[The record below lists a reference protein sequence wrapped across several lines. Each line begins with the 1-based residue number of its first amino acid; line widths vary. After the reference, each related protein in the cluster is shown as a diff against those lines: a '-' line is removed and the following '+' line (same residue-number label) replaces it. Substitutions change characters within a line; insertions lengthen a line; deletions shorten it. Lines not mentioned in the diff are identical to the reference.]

1 MCEALAVQVPT
12 KIIPEGGKHIPWNE
26 APLAEILWFGPWIL
40 TFFFLPPHI
49 PPLYISSFIEACPV
63 LQVHGHNELPNQA
76 IILYGE
82 ESYALFKYLP
92 SVYLIFKWFSDNKRP
107 SFLSQNLLALTTTCL
122 NNAEMFSFDTST
134 RMDQF
139 PYTCTLVRDQILKLF
154 CSRTLN
160 MVCLFGISAP
170 CLFDIIYSPRLHLVY
185 AFVHLCLDVAM
196 APTPDLRGWRR
207 VKWMRVKGLE
217 LWIPNWP
224 VATMVLACHVSFINR
239 STATEFQGR
248 QSLHA

>member
-1 MCEALAVQVPT
+1 
-12 KIIPEGGKHIPWNE
+12 
-26 APLAEILWFGPWIL
+26 
-40 TFFFLPPHI
+40 
-49 PPLYISSFIEACPV
+49 
-63 LQVHGHNELPNQA
+63 
-76 IILYGE
+76 
-82 ESYALFKYLP
+82 
-92 SVYLIFKWFSDNKRP
+92 
-107 SFLSQNLLALTTTCL
+107 
-122 NNAEMFSFDTST
+122 MFSFDTST

-207 VKWMRVKGLE
+207 VKWMRVKGLDPQ
-217 LWIPNWP
+217 LTSSNNG
-224 VATMVLACHVSFINR
+224 TSLSCFLHKQKYSYRVS
-239 STATEFQGR
+239 R
-248 QSLHA
+248 QAVTPCLERN

>member
-1 MCEALAVQVPT
+1 LLIAYGVCVTVVQVPT

-26 APLAEILWFGPWIL
+26 ASLAEFFWFGPWIL

-49 PPLYISSFIEACPV
+49 FPLYISSLIEACPV

-92 SVYLIFKWFSDNKRP
+92 SVYLIFIWLSDNKRP

-122 NNAEMFSFDTST
+122 NNTEMFSFVSST
-134 RMDQF
+134 PMDQF
-139 PYTCTLVRDQILKLF
+139 PYTCTLVIGLILKLF
-154 CSRTLN
+154 CSRTFN

-170 CLFDIIYSPRLHLVY
+170 GLSPAWDIIYSPRLHQVY
-185 AFVHLCLDVAM
+185 AICAWMLPWLIHLSW
-196 APTPDLRGWRR
+196 G
-207 VKWMRVKGLE
+207 GGGE
-217 LWIPNWP
+217 
-224 VATMVLACHVSFINR
+224 
-239 STATEFQGR
+239 
-248 QSLHA
+248 